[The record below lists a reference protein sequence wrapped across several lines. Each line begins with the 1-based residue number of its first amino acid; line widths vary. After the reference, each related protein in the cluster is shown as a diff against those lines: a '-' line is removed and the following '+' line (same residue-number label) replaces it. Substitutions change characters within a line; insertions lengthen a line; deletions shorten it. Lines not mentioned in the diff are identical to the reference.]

1 MFTAKEAREAVMF
14 TVIRIIILMA
24 CAYAGSAV
32 AERQIASSPD
42 TLSVSQP

>member
-1 MFTAKEAREAVMF
+1 MF

-32 AERQIASSPD
+32 AEMQIAPSPN
-42 TLSVSQP
+42 TASVLQP